1 MRQIFSILILILI
14 LTSRGFASPVNDN
27 AGLLSQDE
35 IYSLEQKIRSI
46 ESKHG
51 IRIGIQTTTS
61 IPGDI
66 ETTANRILDQQYAG
80 GMNGSILLLID
91 MGSRNWRISTDSTM
105 RDRISSEDG
114 VNFLSQRFV
123 SSLSGGNYFSAFSSF
138 IDGVD
143 TLMSY
148 YKENDSAYTE
158 DEGIF
163 NPMAAGFSGIF
174 SLIFG
179 GMYKSSLK
187 ASMSN
192 VNPARG
198 ASSYLIQNSLKLTE
212 NRDSFLFRNIRRQ
225 PKSQGSSSHSSGNSG
240 SHGGGGGSF

>member
-1 MRQIFSILILILI
+1 M
-14 LTSRGFASPVNDN
+14 TARGFASPVEDN
-27 AGLLSQDE
+27 SQLLNQNE
-35 IYSLEQKIRSI
+35 ISALEQKIRSI

-51 IRIGIQTTTS
+51 IRIGIQTFKS
-61 IPGDI
+61 LPGDL
-66 ETTANRILDQQYAG
+66 ESTANRILDQQYAG

-105 RDRISSEDG
+105 RDRISSNDG
-114 VNFLSQRFV
+114 VNFLSQKFV
-123 SSLSGGNYFSAFSSF
+123 SSLSGGDYFNAFSSF
-138 IDGVD
+138 VDGVD
-143 TLMSY
+143 TLLTY
-148 YKENDSAYTE
+148 YEQNDSAYTE
-158 DEGIF
+158 EEGIF

-198 ASSYLIQNSLKLTE
+198 ASSYFIQNSLRLTE
-212 NRDSFLFRNIRRQ
+212 NRDSFLFRNVKRQ
-225 PKSQGSSSHSSGNSG
+225 PKSQGSSSNSGGNSG